1 MRIAVVGAGGVGGA
15 FGAALAKAGADVTFI
30 ARGAHL
36 AAMKSK
42 GLKVES
48 PRGDTHL
55 VPTQA
60 TDDPKTV
67 GPVDVVLFCVK
78 LWDVESAGAAI
89 KPMVGKDTA
98 VIPLQNGVDAAERL
112 APILGQQAVM
122 GGVANISATIAEPGV
137 IRQTGTVMRM
147 VFGELDGSKSAR
159 AEAFAAL
166 CGKAGIDGVA
176 SPAILTELWM
186 KFILLASNASIMA
199 LARLPVG
206 KLRDDPDIA
215 PWFTMAYEEVASV
228 GRAMGVVLP
237 ADAVE
242 KTLNFNRSAPPQPHA
257 LDGRRPVARQS
268 HRAAVAVR
276 QGGRARQEARRA
288 DADARFHVCRPEALH
303 HGRPRLGEDHA
314 HLADRPARPRRDR
327 SGRGRRPET
336 ADRRRL
342 QVGGAGAGARVRE
355 EDRPQGDGR
364 ERHGRRGR
372 AHGSAAANMSTWS

>member
-1 MRIAVVGAGGVGGA
+1 MRIAVVGAGGVGGG

-89 KPMVGKDTA
+89 KPMVAADTA

-112 APILGQQAVM
+112 APILGQRAVM

-137 IRQTGTVMRM
+137 IRQTGTLLRM
-147 VFGELDGSKSAR
+147 VFGELDGSRSAR

-166 CGKAGIDGVA
+166 CGKAGIDGVL
-176 SPAILTELWM
+176 STAILTELWM
-186 KFILLASNASIMA
+186 KFILLASNAGIMA
-199 LARLPVG
+199 LTRLPVG

-215 PWFTMAYEEVASV
+215 PWFTTAYDEVASV
-228 GRAMGVVLP
+228 GRAVGVVLP

-242 KTLNFNRSAPPQPHA
+242 KTLNFNRNAPPQLMASMAVDLLRGNRIELPWLSGKVVELGRKHGVPTPAHA
-257 LDGRRPVARQS
+257 FMY
-268 HRAAVAVR
+268 AALKPYVM
-276 QGGRARQEARRA
+276 GK
-288 DADARFHVCRPEALH
+288 
-303 HGRPRLGEDHA
+303 
-314 HLADRPARPRRDR
+314 PA
-327 SGRGRRPET
+327 
-336 ADRRRL
+336 
-342 QVGGAGAGARVRE
+342 
-355 EDRPQGDGR
+355 
-364 ERHGRRGR
+364 
-372 AHGSAAANMSTWS
+372 